1 MRFHTFGLLTK
12 VVLIMASGSAWAV
25 VPPKVAVTVRPD
37 PVYIEKSGGS
47 QYLVFSFELLNSDAK
62 PLDIS
67 EMRMRAFDKQGRLLV
82 WDKLDSN
89 GGRRSIEVLGIR
101 TLETGKAVTV
111 FNPFEQLKTAVPI
124 DHLNYEFDVAGPDG
138 AGGTVSADV
147 KPVEYQQKTKL
158 ILPVAGAELWTYEG
172 PGFYSHHSRI
182 DLADTFSRDV
192 LKLRTNSQRYALDL
206 VVVDKDG
213 QYAHGDD
220 SKKENWI
227 GLGFPIVAPAAGKV
241 LEVDNNQ
248 PDEMQF
254 DPDLAA
260 KDQKV
265 FVGNYIVIDHG
276 NGEYSAMGH
285 LKKGSLLVKVGDR
298 VKPGQVIAQM
308 GRSGM
313 GSGLI
318 HLHYQLQN
326 SPDMFQSEA
335 LPIKFSGFRQV
346 GSAVTQIG
354 RIDPGWLVITDP
366 PGRSAR

>member
-1 MRFHTFGLLTK
+1 MP
-12 VVLIMASGSAWAV
+12 A
-25 VPPKVAVTVRPD
+25 D
-37 PVYIEKSGGS
+37 KS
-47 QYLVFSFELLNSDAK
+47 
-62 PLDIS
+62 
-67 EMRMRAFDKQGRLLV
+67 
-82 WDKLDSN
+82 
-89 GGRRSIEVLGIR
+89 
-101 TLETGKAVTV
+101 T
-111 FNPFEQLKTAVPI
+111 
-124 DHLNYEFDVAGPDG
+124 
-138 AGGTVSADV
+138 SADV

-182 DLADTFSRDV
+182 DLADPFSRDV
-192 LKLRTNSQRYALDL
+192 LKLHTNSQRYALDL

-227 GLGFPIVAPAAGKV
+227 GFGFPIIAPAAGRV
-241 LEVDNNQ
+241 VEVDNNQ

-254 DPDLAA
+254 DPDLGA

-265 FVGNYIVIDHG
+265 FIGNYIILDHD

-285 LKKGSLLVKVGDR
+285 LKKGSLLVKAGDH
-298 VKPGQVIAQM
+298 VKSGQVIAQM

-318 HLHYQLQN
+318 HIHYQLQN
-326 SPDMFQSEA
+326 SPDVFQSEA
-335 LPIKFSGFRQV
+335 LPMKFSGFRQV

-354 RIDPGWLVITDP
+354 RIDPGWLVITEP
-366 PGRSAR
+366 VARSAR